1 MPEAIIPILRT
12 FPLFTDAQEATLKAL
27 VPHCVFQSYS
37 AGIEINRHG
46 KPPRFV
52 HCMRTGS
59 VEAWSRINASETIL
73 LAVEAPVVFEVATA
87 VRGSPSPVSLIT
99 REPTESLA
107 IETAAFLR
115 ALREDAGLCYA
126 ALEHSSRSNLLL
138 IDRLLD
144 QKLRTAEQRLGQWI
158 LLQLS
163 RSQDKTMIRLTYS
176 KRALALELGM
186 TPANLSRLFNV
197 LRDHGVDV
205 DGKTM
210 AITDFEKL
218 RALAEG

>member
-1 MPEAIIPILRT
+1 MRAAALR
-12 FPLFTDAQEATLKAL
+12 AL
-27 VPHCVFQSYS
+27 HADRLGRGLEPHQRLGDDPARGRG
-37 AGIEINRHG
+37 AGG
-46 KPPRFV
+46 
-52 HCMRTGS
+52 
-59 VEAWSRINASETIL
+59 
-73 LAVEAPVVFEVATA
+73 
-87 VRGSPSPVSLIT
+87 VRGRDRRARFAVAGLADH
-99 REPTESLA
+99 REPPESLA
-107 IETAAFLR
+107 IATAAFLQ

-126 ALEHSSRSNLLL
+126 ALEYSSRSNLLL

-163 RSQDKTMIRLTYS
+163 RSQDKSVIRLTYS

-218 RALAEG
+218 RTLAED